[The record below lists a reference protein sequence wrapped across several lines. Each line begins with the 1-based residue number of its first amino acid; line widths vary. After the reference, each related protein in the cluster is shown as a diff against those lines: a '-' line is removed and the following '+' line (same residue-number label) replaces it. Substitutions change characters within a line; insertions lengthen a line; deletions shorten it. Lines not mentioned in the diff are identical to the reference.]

1 MTNELGFKEL
11 YEVSLKSTS
20 NIEVN
25 GVQIEPGETIA
36 SFDRIQIAN
45 FQEIKN
51 IVSANGGWDNR
62 AHIYWETTKEIKIN
76 FTQGIFSKIQ
86 LALMSN
92 SQLVENEGEQIIPIN
107 IRQEYESDD
116 RGKIVIGRTLREPI
130 FVYDKTTGK
139 KITGWTATTDSILLN
154 EAYKSV
160 VVDYWYDYDNGCV
173 TMTVGRPLT
182 RGYLSLTGKM
192 KVKDDVTG
200 KVTTGIITIPKLRLM
215 SDLSMRVGSDAIP
228 QVGRLEAVAVP
239 EGVRGQQKVM
249 ELTFLNDDIDADM

>member
-51 IVSANGGWDNR
+51 IASANGGWDNR

-76 FTQGIFSKIQ
+76 FTQGVFSKIQ

-92 SQLVENEGEQIIPIN
+92 CQLVENEGEQIIPIN
-107 IRQEYESDD
+107 VRQEYESDD

-130 FVYDKTTGK
+130 FVYDKNTGK

-182 RGYLSLTGKM
+182 RGYLSLTGKI
-192 KVKDDVTG
+192 KVKDSVTG

-228 QVGRLEAVAVP
+228 QVGRLDAVAVP

>member
-1 MTNELGFKEL
+1 
-11 YEVSLKSTS
+11 
-20 NIEVN
+20 
-25 GVQIEPGETIA
+25 
-36 SFDRIQIAN
+36 
-45 FQEIKN
+45 
-51 IVSANGGWDNR
+51 
-62 AHIYWETTKEIKIN
+62 
-76 FTQGIFSKIQ
+76 
-86 LALMSN
+86 MSN
-92 SQLVENEGEQIIPIN
+92 CQLIQNEGEQIIPIN
-107 IRQEYESDD
+107 VRQEYESDD
-116 RGKIVIGRTLREPI
+116 RGKIIIGRTLCEPI
-130 FVYDKTTGK
+130 FVYDKNTGK

-192 KVKDDVTG
+192 KVKDGVTG

-228 QVGRLEAVAVP
+228 QVGRLDAVAVP

-249 ELTFLNDDIDADM
+249 EIIFLNDDIDADM